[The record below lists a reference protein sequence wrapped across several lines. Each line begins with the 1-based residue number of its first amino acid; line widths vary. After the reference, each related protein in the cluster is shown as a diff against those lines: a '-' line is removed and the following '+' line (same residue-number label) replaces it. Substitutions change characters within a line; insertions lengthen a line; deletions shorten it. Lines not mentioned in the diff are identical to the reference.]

1 MYLTRHRTLE
11 GSRWALDGRYL
22 PRSLTLDLLMEMQA
36 EALPRVLE
44 AFPTEGAADTELLPP
59 IEDYQEVWA
68 SGVTYMRSREAR
80 MAESDVRDV
89 YDKVY
94 EAERPELFFKA
105 LGWRT
110 VGDTD
115 GIRVRADSRW
125 NVPEPEL
132 VVLANARGQIVGFT
146 AGNDVS
152 SRDIEGA
159 NPLYLPQ
166 AKVYDRSCS
175 IGPGIIV
182 INDPEEIRA
191 LPISL
196 VIERGG
202 REVISGT
209 ASLSQMKR
217 SLEDLVA
224 YLGREL
230 RFPRGVFLMTGTGIV
245 PPEEFSL
252 IAGDNVRI
260 TVGELTLSN
269 QVE

>member
-1 MYLTRHRTLE
+1 MYLTRHGTPE
-11 GSRWALDGRYL
+11 GPRWALDGLYL

-36 EALPRVLE
+36 EALPRVLG
-44 AFPTEGAADTELLPP
+44 ALPTEGAADDALLPP
-59 IEDYQEVWA
+59 VEDRQEIWA

-94 EAERPELFFKA
+94 DAERPELFFKS
-105 LGWRT
+105 LGWRSS
-110 VGDTD
+110 GDANR
-115 GIRVRADSRW
+115 IRVRADSRW

-132 VVLANARGQIVGFT
+132 VVLANARAQIVGYT

-166 AKVYDRSCS
+166 AKVYDGSCA
-175 IGPGIIV
+175 IGPGIIL
-182 INDPEEIRA
+182 ISDPEEMRS
-191 LPISL
+191 LPINL

-202 REVISGT
+202 REIFRDN
-209 ASLSQMKR
+209 ASASQMKR
-217 SLEDLVA
+217 TLEELVA
-224 YLGREL
+224 YLCREI
-230 RFPRGVFLMTGTGIV
+230 RFPGGVFLMTGTAIV

-252 IAGDNVRI
+252 ISGDAVRI
-260 TVGELTLSN
+260 SVGDLTLSN